1 MPKIKINRNSNGSS
15 QQPFQGK
22 GLRSNQGGVREEIT
36 PQSERE
42 REECFD
48 MYRSDGRGRSVPRR
62 TSSPRTVAV
71 RKEHQGFQLWQ
82 AACLI
87 CALGAF
93 CMFADCLIVRMDT
106 VPVRLLSYEILY
118 GNGSLSG
125 SIPACS
131 MYMALIPL
139 VFVVLFGVFAYMKE
153 EAFEKAY
160 LALISVPVFVIVI
173 LFYFS
178 RQVMDYSQDILL
190 SFQPGHAMFIEI
202 GCSILL
208 AILVIC
214 QRALGYLSSAKTAA
228 GWTR

>member
-1 MPKIKINRNSNGSS
+1 MPRIKIDRNNGSF

-22 GLRSNQGGVREEIT
+22 GLRSNQGGTREDL
-36 PQSERE
+36 PHSERE

-48 MYRSDGRGRSVPRR
+48 MYRSDGRGRATPRR
-62 TSSPRTVAV
+62 TAAPRTAAV
-71 RKEHQGFQLWQ
+71 RNEYHGFQLWQ
-82 AACLI
+82 VACLI

-93 CMFADCLIVRMDT
+93 CMFADCLLVRMDT

-118 GNGSLSG
+118 GNGSLG
-125 SIPACS
+125 DSIPACS

-139 VFVVLFGVFAYMKE
+139 VFVALFGVFAYMKE

-160 LALISVPVFVIVI
+160 LALIAVPIFVIVI

-178 RQVMDYSQDILL
+178 KQVTGFSQDILMT
-190 SFQPGHAMFIEI
+190 FQPGHAMFIEI

-208 AILVIC
+208 AVLIIC
-214 QRALGYLSSAKTAA
+214 QKALGYLSSAKTAA